1 MESKLILSLTGDFNN
16 RFYIIKCKKRF
27 LKLLAYIDFIY
38 LKNVKINQLNWS
50 NLLRTPVYINK
61 LYFFIANCVL
71 HAAQIDSFGELF
83 FVSRTEGLSFFK
95 KEIIY
100 GNMKSKDSF
109 PSFSCKFISNNTY
122 GGKHLYR
129 ANSAKI

>member
-1 MESKLILSLTGDFNN
+1 M
-16 RFYIIKCKKRF
+16 
-27 LKLLAYIDFIY
+27 
-38 LKNVKINQLNWS
+38 
-50 NLLRTPVYINK
+50 
-61 LYFFIANCVL
+61 ANCVL

-83 FVSRTEGLSFFK
+83 LVSRTEGLNFLK
-95 KEIIY
+95 KEISD

-122 GGKHLYR
+122 SGKHLYR